1 MFGERRELGEV
12 FEQLGRLREAIRL
25 LAFVVIRDQNEL
37 NALLK
42 ALHAP
47 TTQATPGT
55 VTVTAPS

>member
-12 FEQLGRLREAIRL
+12 FEL